1 MTMSADDGT
10 SFSAPSPLVAADH
23 SLTSVLLSRATLA
36 SRAATS
42 DGSSLAVRPSSPL
55 IGSTPWTR
63 AVKLFASRLLRLMSN
78 CDHVL
83 RAPAA
88 PVQVTSCRPLPA
100 GTSGAAYVKLT
111 VPVASALPASVLG
124 GPSPKTPGSTLIAT
138 SQRSPG
144 SVFNPSAP

>member
-42 DGSSLAVRPSSPL
+42 DGSSLAVTPSSPP

-63 AVKLFASRLLRLMSN
+63 AVKLFASRFLRPMSN

-83 RAPAA
+83 RVPTA

-100 GTSGAAYVKLT
+100 GTRGAAYEKLT
-111 VPVASALPASVLG
+111 GPGASALPASVLG
-124 GPSPKTPGSTLIAT
+124 GPSPENPASTLNAT
-138 SQRSPG
+138 SQTSPG
-144 SVFNPSAP
+144 R